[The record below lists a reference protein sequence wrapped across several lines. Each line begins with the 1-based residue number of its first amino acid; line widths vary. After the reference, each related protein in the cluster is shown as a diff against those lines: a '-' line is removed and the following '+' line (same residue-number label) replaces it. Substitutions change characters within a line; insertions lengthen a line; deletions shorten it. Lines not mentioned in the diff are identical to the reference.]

1 MTAVVFDLDGTLIDS
16 APDLHA
22 AALKMLAEAD
32 LPEISFAQTRSFI
45 GNGVP
50 TLVARIMTAAGLP
63 EDSDRHAELEAAFL
77 RHYAAAPAD
86 LTTFYPGVEAAL
98 GRLAAAGCAFG
109 LCTNKPEGP
118 AHDIL
123 RTFGLADRMRVVV
136 GGDTLPV
143 RKPDPAPLHRAFA
156 ALPDGPQIYVGDSEV
171 DAATAQA
178 AGVPFALFAGGYRK
192 TALADIPHDH
202 VFHSWDDLPALVARP
217 RAPDPGRGQEF

>member
-50 TLVARIMTAAGLP
+50 VLVARIMAAAGLP
-63 EDSDRHAELEAAFL
+63 EDSDHHAEMEAAFL
-77 RHYAAAPAD
+77 RHYNAAPAD
-86 LTTFYPGVEAAL
+86 LTAFYPGVEAAL
-98 GRLAAAGCAFG
+98 DRLEAAGCAFG

-118 AHDIL
+118 THDIL
-123 RTFGLADRMRVVV
+123 RAFGLAERMRIVV

-143 RKPDPAPLHRAFA
+143 KKPDPAPLHRAFA
-156 ALPDGPQIYVGDSEV
+156 ALADGPQLYVGDSEV

-178 AGVPFALFAGGYRK
+178 AGIRFALFSGGYRK
-192 TALADIPHDH
+192 TPVADIPHDH
-202 VFHSWDDLPALVARP
+202 MFDRWDALGDVLR
-217 RAPDPGRGQEF
+217 